1 MIFIFIYS
9 IILLIFI
16 FLIFLVIKSIIRGV
30 NAKKYIRSLKNVNK
44 KKVKK
49 KNL

>member
-1 MIFIFIYS
+1 MIVNFIYS

-16 FLIFLVIKSIIRGV
+16 FLIFLVVKSIIRGV
-30 NAKKYIRSLKNVNK
+30 NAKKYIRSLKDVNK